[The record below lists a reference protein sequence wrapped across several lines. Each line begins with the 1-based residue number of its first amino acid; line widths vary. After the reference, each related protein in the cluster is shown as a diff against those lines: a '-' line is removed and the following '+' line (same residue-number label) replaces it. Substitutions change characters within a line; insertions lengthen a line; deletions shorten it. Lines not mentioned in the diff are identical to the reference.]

1 MSLCVKIALQYVY
14 FSFTKRGKNKKMSL
28 ETKHGTKKVEQI
40 REQQSYCNFNEKE
53 DFKKILPLT
62 LLK

>member
-1 MSLCVKIALQYVY
+1 
-14 FSFTKRGKNKKMSL
+14 MSL